1 MTFLV
6 VLYLYIFLD
15 QVRLHTVRNLK
26 FARQTWPGWQLSVAS
41 ERPYSA
47 VCSDQHEEISVS
59 SPLSP
64 ASSHPS
70 CLSSSGLWVWT
81 ANVSISMLSSW
92 CHITYQCCHH
102 DVTSYVNV
110 VIMMSHHMSML
121 SSWCHI
127 ICQCCPHDV
136 ISYVNIVLMMSYHM
150 SMLSSWCHITCQ
162 CCPATF
168 TINNRVMND

>member
-1 MTFLV
+1 M

-81 ANVSISMLSSW
+81 ANVSISMLSW
-92 CHITYQCCHH
+92 WRHIT
-102 DVTSYVNV
+102 
-110 VIMMSHHMSML
+110 
-121 SSWCHI
+121 
-127 ICQCCPHDV
+127 CQCCPHDV
-136 ISYVNIVLMMSYHM
+136 TSHVNVVLIMSFQSCPDDVISHLNVVLMMSYHM
-150 SMLSSWCHITCQ
+150 SMLSSCQ
-162 CCPATF
+162 SCKSWTTSKVHSWDFHLLYWHHYLPTF
-168 TINNRVMND
+168 VIHSIL